1 MPKTDSAKSGNE
13 TLCVPKL
20 GEEHEVFINNKLYK
34 SLPENAVVK
43 SWQGELR
50 VEGGE
55 SKIYEKQEEFI
66 VAIAKAKAV
75 GAEEEGYALTSETSM
90 AGLMYVCM
98 WERPTDERV
107 AEMTQREGYAY
118 VLGNFMVADMSAAQG
133 F

>member
-1 MPKTDSAKSGNE
+1 M
-13 TLCVPKL
+13 
-20 GEEHEVFINNKLYK
+20 
-34 SLPENAVVK
+34 VK

-66 VAIAKAKAV
+66 AAIAKAKAV

-107 AEMTQREGYAY
+107 EEMTQREGYAY
-118 VLGNFMVADMSAAQG
+118 ELLSCLQVLLCFVYEAFYQPSGALGRVY
-133 F
+133 